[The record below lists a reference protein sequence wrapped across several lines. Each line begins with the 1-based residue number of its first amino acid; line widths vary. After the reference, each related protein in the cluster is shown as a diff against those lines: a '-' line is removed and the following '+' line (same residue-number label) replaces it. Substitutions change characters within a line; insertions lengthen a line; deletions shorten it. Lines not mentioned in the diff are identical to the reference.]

1 MSPRFA
7 KRAEST
13 QDHIAKAALRL
24 IEEHGAD
31 DVSIPDVI
39 KAMGITRA
47 AMARYC
53 PADEDLWQTTA
64 EFIEKRVADS
74 WEAIR
79 SNGESPAER
88 LRALLALQIGLITS
102 MPALREILFSRGLH
116 GGNTALRRGLCAVRG
131 RFRVLLT
138 ETLRDGVIGGELPPD
153 IDPEQTARRLTE
165 MLQGMIVSWSLD
177 APREDMA
184 VEMWAR
190 LDALVHTP
198 GQPAIAAAGGAPPN
212 EERGS

>member
-7 KRAEST
+7 RRAEST

-31 DVSIPDVI
+31 DVGVPDVI

-53 PADEDLWQTTA
+53 PADEDLWRTTA

-102 MPALREILFSRGLH
+102 MPALRGILFSRGLH
-116 GGNTALRRGLCAVRG
+116 GSNTALRRRLCAVRA
-131 RFRVLLT
+131 RFRALLT
-138 ETLRDGVIGGELPPD
+138 EVLRDGIRDGELPPEL
-153 IDPEQTARRLTE
+153 DPEQTARRLTE

-177 APREDMA
+177 APREDMVA
-184 VEMWAR
+184 EVWAR
-190 LDALVHTP
+190 LDALVRASA
-198 GQPAIAAAGGAPPN
+198 QPVIAAAGGAPSN
-212 EERGS
+212 EDGS